1 MPANN
6 SKAALQTVPVGGLF
20 EMLAM
25 DFLGPLPTTEQGNNY
40 ILVVADYFTK
50 WTEAFALQDQTAKT
64 TTETLV
70 NDVIT
75 RFEMPIVL
83 HSDQER
89 NVERALVR
97 EVCKILGIRK
107 YRTTAYHPQW
117 DGLVEIMNR
126 TLAKFFVQVCR
137 HPSEGLGQVDS
148 NCIVCISHFS
158 TKFYSVQSL

>member
-1 MPANN
+1 MAATFEWRKRLIDLLNSFGGQDKAVESYVATTVKCQQRKMPAKKA
-6 SKAALQTVPVGGLF
+6 KAALQTVPVGGPF

-25 DFLGPLPTTEQGNNY
+25 DFLGPLPTTEKGNNY

-64 TTETLV
+64 TTETLL

-107 YRTTAYHPQW
+107 
-117 DGLVEIMNR
+117 
-126 TLAKFFVQVCR
+126 
-137 HPSEGLGQVDS
+137 
-148 NCIVCISHFS
+148 
-158 TKFYSVQSL
+158 

>member
-1 MPANN
+1 MQLRAMYGLLECQERMMPAKN
-6 SKAALQTVPVGGLF
+6 SKAALQTVPVEGLF

-64 TTETLV
+64 TTETLL

-89 NVERALVR
+89 NFERALVR
-97 EVCKILGIRK
+97 EVCKIFG
-107 YRTTAYHPQW
+107 
-117 DGLVEIMNR
+117 N
-126 TLAKFFVQVCR
+126 
-137 HPSEGLGQVDS
+137 S
-148 NCIVCISHFS
+148 
-158 TKFYSVQSL
+158 